1 MHTINNTVQNMTH
14 IRTIDGLDSD
24 MMVFQITLTLLLIA
38 IIPIYRI
45 LAKRFQTP
53 EVKPWGQEVK

>member
-1 MHTINNTVQNMTH
+1 MVH

-24 MMVFQITLTLLLIA
+24 MMVFQIALTLSLIA
-38 IIPIYRI
+38 IIPFFRA

-53 EVKPWGQEVK
+53 EVKPWGQENKQYSSG